1 MSTKTFFDYDA
12 LTNTTEYFHQE
23 ADGSFAIEAVQDVT
37 EIVEANK
44 RVQNLDTGRWRD
56 FTEVANIPLTKWL
69 ELQQS
74 GIMDLKGKIRDQKAM
89 KRWLND
95 PENLYFRTRLGR
107 V

>member
-1 MSTKTFFDYDA
+1 MGRTLFDHDP
-12 LTNTTEYFHQE
+12 LTGTTEYFHE
-23 ADGSFAIEAVQDVT
+23 FADGSFGMEQVQDVT

-44 RVQNLDTGRWRD
+44 RVQNLDTGKWRT

-69 ELQQS
+69 ELQRK
-74 GIMDLKGKIRDQKAM
+74 GIMDLHGKIKDQKAM

-95 PENLYFRTRLGR
+95 SENKYFRTRLGR